1 MDALKMAYVP
11 YNLYSKMSFLDKFE
25 FKGQK

>member
-11 YNLYSKMSFLDKFE
+11 YNLYIKISFLDKFE
-25 FKGQK
+25 FWGQK